1 MRARVTLLSAE
12 ALNRLDERLP
22 SPPLDE
28 GGSPTAGH
36 IDAASD
42 PRGRYRT
49 PAQRDRDRILY
60 CSALQRLGG
69 VTQVTGS
76 ESGHTFH
83 TRLTHSLK
91 VAQVARRL
99 AEKLLDDREQKRLS
113 GRAAAVLDSLDPDAA
128 EAAGLAHDLGH
139 PPFGH
144 VAEEVLRDETEASF
158 EGNPQSFRI
167 LTNLAVR
174 TLDAAGL
181 ALTRRTLNGILKY
194 PWLRET
200 EGDKKK
206 RDKWAAYES
215 DAAAF
220 NWVRRDSPRD
230 ERSLI
235 AHIMDWADD
244 VTYAVHDLQDFY
256 QAGLVPLHLL
266 RSTGPGSQHR
276 TKEIQHFAEGLE
288 VIGRTDVDD
297 RVAALEQVL
306 EYAVIDEPYEG
317 RDDQRAALR
326 GLASSLITQYIE
338 AFTVEEGSDA
348 GAAAV
353 VIDEVLKAQVD
364 ALKDLAWV
372 YVIMRPSLAVMQAGR
387 REVIRKLCHWYEAA
401 ARPGGE
407 RRLFP
412 PAYQMRLT
420 SAHTDGARSR
430 LVNDL
435 VSGLTEDTALVLFRR
450 MSGVDPGSVIDATA
464 RTR

>member
-1 MRARVTLLSAE
+1 MRAKVTLLSKR
-12 ALNRLDERLP
+12 ALSRLDERLP
-22 SPPLDE
+22 SSPLDE
-28 GGSPTAGH
+28 HDRPVTGH
-36 IDAASD
+36 TDSTSD

-60 CSALQRLGG
+60 CSAFQRLGG

-99 AEKLLDDREQKRLS
+99 AEQLLQVRDQKHLS
-113 GRAAAVLDSLDPDAA
+113 GRAATALDGLDPDAA

-144 VAEEVLRDETEASF
+144 VADEVLRDETKASF

-167 LTNLAVR
+167 VTNLADR
-174 TLDAAGL
+174 TLDSAGL

-200 EGDKKK
+200 EGEEKK
-206 RDKWAAYES
+206 RNKWAAYES
-215 DAAAF
+215 DGPAF
-220 NWVRRDSPRD
+220 KWVRRDSARD
-230 ERSLI
+230 EPSLI
-235 AHIMDWADD
+235 AQIMDWADD

-266 RSTGPGSQHR
+266 CSTGPGSQHR
-276 TKEIQHFAEGLE
+276 TKEIQHFADGLKL
-288 VIGRTDVDD
+288 VGRTDVDD

-326 GLASSLITQYIE
+326 GLASNLITQYME
-338 AFTVEEGSDA
+338 AFTLQEGNTA
-348 GAAAV
+348 GQAV
-353 VIDEVLKAQVD
+353 IVIDDILKAQVN

-387 REVIRKLCHWYEAA
+387 REVIRKLCHWYQTSTE
-401 ARPGGE
+401 PGGE
-407 RRLFP
+407 RRLLP
-412 PAYQMRLT
+412 PAYQARLDLT
-420 SAHTDGARSR
+420 STDGARSR

-435 VSGLTEDTALVLFRR
+435 VSGLTEDTALTLFRR

-464 RTR
+464 RPR